1 MVKAL
6 LVARTLRQALLAS
19 VLLLLDAAVFATEA
33 AAPAALAARW
43 PLLRTQQR
51 RRLLAEGLAAAST
64 AVTTTG
70 CTGAS
75 AGLAPDQCAAWG
87 KFFDGAGGPH
97 WTGRGGGCTKEDPC
111 GSCTYG
117 VTCSGSSITFMC
129 APTRCRVPRWRRAC
143 RQTRAN
149 PAPYL
154 LRRPALFPVPQ
165 WAARKQSAWDSIRR
179 SQCLRAPGVLPRGR
193 QLPHR

>member
-1 MVKAL
+1 MAKAL
-6 LVARTLRQALLAS
+6 LVARTLRQALLVS

-43 PLLRTQQR
+43 PLRSQQR

-64 AVTTTG
+64 AMTTTG

-97 WTGRGGGCTKEDPC
+97 WTGNGQGCTKENPC
-111 GSCTYG
+111 GSCQPPGYG
-117 VTCSGSSITFMC
+117 PAVRCSGSSITRMC

-149 PAPYL
+149 PT
-154 LRRPALFPVPQ
+154 PALRSTCAAPCASVSCTTAICVGQYPTQPVPS
-165 WAARKQSAWDSIRR
+165 WTWKSST
-179 SQCLRAPGVLPRGR
+179 
-193 QLPHR
+193 

>member
-1 MVKAL
+1 MVKAF
-6 LVARTLRQALLAS
+6 LVARTLCQALLAS

-33 AAPAALAARW
+33 AAPAAMAARW
-43 PLLRTQQR
+43 PLRSQQR

-64 AVTTTG
+64 AMTTTG

-97 WTGRGGGCTKEDPC
+97 WTGYGQGCTKENPC
-111 GSCTYG
+111 GSSCNA
-117 VTCSGSSITFMC
+117 VTCSGSSITGMC

-149 PAPYL
+149 PTPPL
-154 LRRPALFPVPQ
+154 LRRPALFRVPQ
-165 WAARKQSAWDSIRR
+165 
-179 SQCLRAPGVLPRGR
+179 
-193 QLPHR
+193 